1 MFDLLS
7 IPYIMLRT
15 VLLILLLQTSAAF
28 AKQPNEPRFA
38 FKCVSAAGKTGVGI
52 GRLSLESEYSSFLRR
67 SVRAGEFV
75 IFQYGGRGKEY
86 WFSASNCVK
95 I

>member
-1 MFDLLS
+1 
-7 IPYIMLRT
+7 MLRT
-15 VLLILLLQTSAAF
+15 VFFMLLLQATAAV
-28 AKQPNEPRFA
+28 AKQPNDTHFA
-38 FKCVSAAGKTGVGI
+38 YKCVNAAGKTGVGI

-75 IFQYGGRGKEY
+75 IFQYAGRGKEY
-86 WFSASNCVK
+86 WFTASNCVK